1 MQVSVNLQGLIFIP
15 IIFLSIGLLT
25 ILIVTIYILKNRS
38 KSKIKK
44 VPEMKKLTQE
54 EKNKI
59 KRKYIQKIDKL
70 KRKLENEKIE
80 TRGAYQALSLII
92 RHFVYEINNI
102 KVQNY
107 SLEEIKKLN
116 IQELCELIEEYYVPE
131 FARKVKAGEA
141 RKLNRKNKKGN
152 WKMELVYPFVLI
164 IGGIRTIYSHNIKI

>member
-1 MQVSVNLQGLIFIP
+1 MQVSVNLQSSIFIP
-15 IIFLSIGLLT
+15 IIFLSLGLLA
-25 ILIVTIYILKNRS
+25 ILIITIYILKNRS

-44 VPEMKKLTQE
+44 APEMKKLTLE
-54 EKNKI
+54 EKERI

-70 KRKLENEKIE
+70 KRKVDNEKID

-92 RHFVYEINNI
+92 RHFVHEITNI

-116 IQELCELIEEYYVPE
+116 IQVLYELIKEYYVPE
-131 FARKVKAGEA
+131 FARKVKDGEA

-152 WKMELVYPFVLI
+152 
-164 IGGIRTIYSHNIKI
+164 